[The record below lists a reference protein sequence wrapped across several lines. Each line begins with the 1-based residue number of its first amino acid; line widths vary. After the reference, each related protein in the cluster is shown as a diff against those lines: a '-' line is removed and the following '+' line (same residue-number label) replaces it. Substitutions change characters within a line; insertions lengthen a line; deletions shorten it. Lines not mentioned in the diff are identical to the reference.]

1 MNVRCSHLLLT
12 AALVAATAS
21 AVLAG
26 DGSLRVVFF
35 PVTGPAQDAN
45 VTTLQTQLK
54 ATFESKDFHD
64 ANPLYTVCVQ
74 DPSAAVKP
82 TEDCSA
88 SRADVLVLSTI
99 RKADDG
105 SETLTMTS
113 LDVAQRRALGTIGP
127 RTIATKDQDT
137 TTIPESV
144 KKALTLSDAEVRT
157 LIGTP
162 AVLNGHL
169 VLSSAAFQPFI
180 QLIPDVGSNQPTYIG
195 VMQNL
200 LAKRGIASVPS
211 QFNAGTVTSGN
222 VSADTLCGLGQR
234 YLVYNYATRTED
246 RILSLNTR
254 VETRATGHLYDCPT
268 RSDLAFGDTARTF
281 ATNTKSSLG
290 PILSLLGSLFV
301 SKNQSWQNAAT
312 TGGLVTAVVDRTP
325 ADIQDHTAEITL
337 QKLVDN
343 FCDRLSALP
352 PPSGPSPS
360 PSPSPSPPPSQ
371 SGFHTARRGDATPAP
386 TTTPAQQPENRTATS
401 PASAA
406 PAGSGSPGTESSV
419 PLDVGNFL
427 AGAPPMLTCGEARY
441 RSYSTPAPSSPLFDR
456 HP

>member
-1 MNVRCSHLLLT
+1 MNLRRPYVLLT
-12 AALVAATAS
+12 AALVVATAS
-21 AVLAG
+21 AVPAADAG
-26 DGSLRVVFF
+26 LRVVFF
-35 PVTGPAQDAN
+35 PVTGPDSDTN
-45 VTTLQTQLK
+45 VDTVQTQLK
-54 ATFESKDFHD
+54 TAFASKDFRN
-64 ANPLYTVCVQ
+64 ANPLFTVCVQ

-82 TEDCSA
+82 TDDCSA
-88 SRADVLVLSTI
+88 ARADVLVSTTI

-105 SETLTMTS
+105 SETVTLSS

-127 RTIATKDQDT
+127 RTIATKDQEP
-137 TTIPESV
+137 TTIPDSV

-162 AVLNGHL
+162 AVANGRL
-169 VLSSAAFQPFI
+169 VLQSAGFQPFI
-180 QLIPDVGSNQPTYIG
+180 QLIPDVASNQPNYIG

-234 YLVYNYATRTED
+234 YLVYSYATRPED

-281 ATNTKSSLG
+281 ATNTKASLG

-301 SKNQSWQNAAT
+301 SKTQSWQNATA
-312 TGGLVTAVVDRTP
+312 TGGLITAVVDRTP

-343 FCDRLSALP
+343 LCDRLSALP
-352 PPSGPSPS
+352 PPSGPSPT
-360 PSPSPSPPPSQ
+360 PSPSPSPTPGRAATP
-371 SGFHTARRGDATPAP
+371 TPAP
-386 TTTPAQQPENRTATS
+386 TETPITVQVAS
-401 PASAA
+401 PAPAASAS
-406 PAGSGSPGTESSV
+406 SGSSGTESSV
-419 PLDVGNFL
+419 PLDIGNFL
-427 AGAPPMLTCGEARY
+427 AGSPPMLTCGPARY
-441 RSYSTPAPSSPLFDR
+441 RIYSTPAPSSPLFHR